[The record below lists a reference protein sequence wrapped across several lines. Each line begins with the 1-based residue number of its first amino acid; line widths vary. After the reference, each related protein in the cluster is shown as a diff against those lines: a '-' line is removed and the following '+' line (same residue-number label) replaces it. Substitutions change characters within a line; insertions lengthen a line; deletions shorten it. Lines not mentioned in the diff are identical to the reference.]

1 MTTSW
6 ASSTDVS
13 NRESVSSSSTNRNE
27 QRKPVNEHSRSSSE
41 GSLFSDSDNQ
51 NDESNTSALIDQER
65 RPTFLMPTL

>member
-13 NRESVSSSSTNRNE
+13 NHDSISSSSTNKDVP
-27 QRKPVNEHSRSSSE
+27 RKKIDEHSRSSSE

-51 NDESNTSALIDQER
+51 PNEVHPSSLIDQER
-65 RPTFLMPTL
+65 RPTFLMPTV

>member
-13 NRESVSSSSTNRNE
+13 NHESISSSSTNKNE
-27 QRKPVNEHSRSSSE
+27 QRKIINEHSRSSSE

-51 NDESNTSALIDQER
+51 NDQSNLSVLIDQER
-65 RPTFLMPTL
+65 RPTFLMPTV